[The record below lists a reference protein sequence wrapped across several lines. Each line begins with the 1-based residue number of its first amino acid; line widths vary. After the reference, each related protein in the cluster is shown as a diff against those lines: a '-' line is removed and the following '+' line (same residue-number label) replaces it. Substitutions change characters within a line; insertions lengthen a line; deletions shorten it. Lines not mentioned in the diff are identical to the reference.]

1 MISMNWFLYEVTKDF
16 LDENGE
22 LTRAGESGVGE
33 CSMQPGIMEAPYG
46 TMYVISG
53 KDVKSYFKEYNI
65 KHLNARNVKRAIIS
79 YYFKKDKPQDDEKD
93 FIFD

>member
-33 CSMQPGIMEAPYG
+33 CAMQPGIMDAPYG

-53 KDVKSYFKEYNI
+53 NAGKSYFKEYNI
-65 KHLNARNVKRAIIS
+65 KQLNARNVKRAIRS
-79 YYFKKDKPQDDEKD
+79 YYF
-93 FIFD
+93 